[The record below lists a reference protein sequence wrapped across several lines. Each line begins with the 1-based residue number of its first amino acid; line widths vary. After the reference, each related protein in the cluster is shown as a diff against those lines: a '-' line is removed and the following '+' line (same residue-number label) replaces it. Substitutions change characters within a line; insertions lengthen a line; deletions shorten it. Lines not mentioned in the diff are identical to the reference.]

1 MTAEEWVP
9 EFSVVIPAYNEE
21 ELLPRV
27 MASINAAKQTYR
39 LGSHRVEVILADNS
53 STDATATVARDAG
66 ALVATVEKRRIAAA
80 RNGGAAVAR
89 GQTLSFI
96 DADTVMHPE
105 TFNVIHDAMATGRYA
120 GGATG
125 WKMERNSLGLATTR
139 FFVRTFVTIPL
150 RFEGGVVF
158 CSREA
163 FDAVGG
169 YDESK
174 DIAEDEA
181 FFRAVRKYGK
191 RRGLRM
197 KIGTPPATATISARK
212 FDEHGDWHM
221 FFMPFWPI
229 TKRLSMKQIVEEY
242 WYSRER

>member
-1 MTAEEWVP
+1 M
-9 EFSVVIPAYNEE
+9 FSVIVPAYNEE
-21 ELLPRV
+21 KLLPRLL
-27 MASINAAKQTYR
+27 ASVDSAQRAFGR
-39 LGSHRVEVILADNS
+39 GPDAVEVIIADNA
-53 STDATATVARDAG
+53 STDGTARVAREAG
-66 ALVATVEKRRIAAA
+66 ARVAMVEKRLIAAA

-89 GQTLSFI
+89 GSILAFV

-105 TFNVIHDAMATGRYA
+105 TFNAVHSVMSTGKYA

-125 WKMERNSLGLATTR
+125 WRMERNSIGLATTR
-139 FFVRTFVTIPL
+139 FLVRTFLTIPM

-163 FDAVGG
+163 FDGAGG

-181 FFRAVRKYGK
+181 FFRAVRNYGK
-191 RRGLRM
+191 RHGLRM
-197 KIGTPPATATISARK
+197 KLGTPPATATISARK

-221 FFMPFWPI
+221 FLMPFWPI
-229 TKRLSMKQIVEEY
+229 TKRQSFKRIVQEY
-242 WYSRER
+242 WYTRGE